1 MKRVAYALVALGLTT
16 FTVAPAFAA
25 SPQGAVQ
32 MKWNVAATASL
43 TLATNYTTAAGAQSL
58 GANTLQGSPTAG
70 VCTSASSETALTMTF
85 GALNA
90 SPTVETACNYQR
102 AVLANVITNDSSGY
116 KINEWLDQAPTTG
129 IQFCAF
135 PNGST
140 AAGAGPASVNT
151 SAPAAISGSTC
162 AGSGALLPA
171 GSAATGT
178 GPGQPGTAGIRS
190 STAPGTPYNW
200 VSATTSTAGLNYGQD
215 IQINLSANQASSTT
229 DTSYI
234 IIQLVP
240 N

>member
-1 MKRVAYALVALGLTT
+1 MTT

-43 TLATNYTTAAGAQSL
+43 TLATNYTTTGGLQSL
-58 GANTLQGSPTAG
+58 GANNLQGYPAADA
-70 VCTSASSETALTMTF
+70 VCTSASAETALTMTF
-85 GALNA
+85 GQLSAQA
-90 SPTVETACNYQR
+90 SVETACNYQR
-102 AVLANVITNDSSGY
+102 AVLASVITNDSSGY

-140 AAGAGPASVNT
+140 AAGAGPASSNA

-190 STAPGTPYNW
+190 STAPGSPYNW
-200 VSATTSTAGLNYGQD
+200 VSATSATAGLNYGQD
-215 IQINLSANQASSTT
+215 IQINLSANQASSAS